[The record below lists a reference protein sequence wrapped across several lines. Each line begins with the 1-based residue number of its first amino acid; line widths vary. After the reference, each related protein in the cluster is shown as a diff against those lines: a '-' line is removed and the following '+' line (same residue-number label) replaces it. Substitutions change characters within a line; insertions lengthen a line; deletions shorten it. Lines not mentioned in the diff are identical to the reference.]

1 MRTREELNKEDKQ
14 NNLNAEIRFSI
25 KVVLNLTH
33 YLVELR
39 IIMTIY
45 SLNTLI
51 SVFTEVPAPL
61 TTIVSVA
68 GFPQQFTLTIASM
81 CNRFAFSL
89 LI

>member
-1 MRTREELNKEDKQ
+1 
-14 NNLNAEIRFSI
+14 
-25 KVVLNLTH
+25 
-33 YLVELR
+33 
-39 IIMTIY
+39 MTIY

-68 GFPQQFTLTIASM
+68 GFTQQLTLIIASM

>member
-1 MRTREELNKEDKQ
+1 
-14 NNLNAEIRFSI
+14 
-25 KVVLNLTH
+25 
-33 YLVELR
+33 
-39 IIMTIY
+39 MTIY
-45 SLNTLI
+45 SLNALI
-51 SVFTEVPAPL
+51 SAFTEVPTPL